1 MTPVLLCHKDTAKGT
16 KMPVV
21 RMPMHGK
28 NLSPFPMPKT
38 HQKAR
43 NAWGCLSCVFI
54 IHGNI
59 SIWYLECTS
68 LSAVDLAAV
77 PVLEYCLLLSSG
89 FSNNGAATGG
99 AINHS
104 LRSCSKYYS
113 LSLMKTSWFST
124 DKQSLV
130 LLYLIQI
137 LYARLL

>member
-1 MTPVLLCHKDTAKGT
+1 MTPALLCHKDTAKGT
-16 KMPVV
+16 KMPLV
-21 RMPMHGK
+21 RVPMHGK
-28 NLSPFPMPKT
+28 NLSIPIPYAQDTSKS
-38 HQKAR
+38 KK
-43 NAWGCLSCVFI
+43 CLGLLELCL
-54 IHGNI
+54 HGNI

-68 LSAVDLAAV
+68 LIAVDLAAV

-124 DKQSLV
+124 DKQLFWLCAS
-130 LLYLIQI
+130 YCCI
-137 LYARLL
+137 